1 MCIHSS
7 SCDSIDLLNR
17 KLDRNVKNPTIS
29 HVKQDDKLTAVFRL
43 QIEDVESESKESKG
57 EILKLVKHVL
67 RCHSVHGI
75 KALKVLL

>member
-43 QIEDVESESKESKG
+43 QIEDVD
-57 EILKLVKHVL
+57 I
-67 RCHSVHGI
+67 RI
-75 KALKVLL
+75 